1 MSQAEEFSRQN
12 QHRQKIVLVLEMFNF
27 QQQFLL
33 DAYKNY
39 EISIRELEKNYKD
52 TEGFA
57 IMEHYGYLL
66 DTARSLG
73 ITVIAG
79 FVPKS
84 FCKEI
89 INNGKETTLKNIQN
103 IGGPEKS
110 FYVDG
115 SEDHYRYFQGL
126 ISGNM
131 DEVNEKYRKIFPA
144 QILRDSFFAHTV
156 TKIIETSENT
166 KVVGICGSGHID
178 HGFGIPERIS
188 RKIPI
193 LLLTSRMK
201 EDKIDPN
208 VADFIYQYDI

>member
-1 MSQAEEFSRQN
+1 MASQAEEYYKKN
-12 QHRQKIVLVLEMFNF
+12 QHRQNIVLVLEMFNF
-27 QQQFLL
+27 QQQSLL
-33 DAYKNY
+33 DAFQNYK
-39 EISIRELEKNYKD
+39 ISITELDKKCKD

-73 ITVIAG
+73 IPVIAG
-79 FVPKS
+79 FVPRP
-84 FCKEI
+84 FCREI
-89 INNGKETTLKNIQN
+89 INNGKETTLKNIQK

-131 DEVNEKYRKIFPA
+131 DEVDDKYRKIFPA

-178 HGFGIPERIS
+178 HGFGVPERIS

-201 EDKIDPN
+201 EDNIDPN
-208 VADFIYQYDI
+208 VADFIYQYQ